1 MDTLKLKYAHELV
14 LMFKDEADIPERFKK
29 NGNNKTQKFKKDSL
43 IEKRFNDHKTS
54 WVETIE
60 TIIGVN
66 KNEEQSWRFITI
78 KPLIDQNIQKVTE
91 CQDFLDFTNLLIQ
104 RRNIDNCHYSE
115 LGNLCELHTKFQKEI
130 EKIITK

>member
-1 MDTLKLKYAHELV
+1 MDNLKLKYAHELV

-43 IEKRFNDHKTS
+43 IENRFNDHKTC
-54 WVETIE
+54 WVQTIE
-60 TIIGVN
+60 TIIRVN
-66 KNEEQSWRFITI
+66 KNDEQSWRFISV
-78 KPLIDQNIQKVTE
+78 KPKIDQNTSKVTE

-104 RRNIDNCHYSE
+104 RRDTDNCHYSE

-130 EKIITK
+130 ENLISK